1 MKKWVGYFLK
11 TIAAILGILLAAI
24 LFFTVQANLRETKTR
39 QEAAPSTGKFV
50 QAGDVELFI
59 QELGPQDGQP
69 ILFIHGTAA
78 WSGLWRETMTP
89 LAEAGYRCIAIDIP
103 PFGYSERPSSPSYDN
118 ASQAK
123 RIVALMD
130 SLGIEHAILFGHSF
144 GGGATMETA
153 LMIPDR
159 IDALILLDV
168 GGLNLNLQSPPEN
181 QNPSAIELF
190 LETPAIRNPVIAA
203 TGTNPLFTKTL
214 ISAMVLDSDDV
225 TQEKIQILQEPLVLD
240 GATNTLGDW
249 LKSVLGVQSPSLT
262 TDPAN
267 YAALDMPALILWGD
281 SDKIIPLKE
290 GEYLHSLLS
299 DSELVVLKG
308 VNHIP
313 HLEDLDA
320 VIGNVLRFLGVIVI
334 ARRVEDP
341 TKQPPSSYWRLLRS
355 FGLDTRRQR
364 TAPLLDQRSL
374 AMTSHFPYFS

>member
-1 MKKWVGYFLK
+1 M
-11 TIAAILGILLAAI
+11 AALLGLLLAAI
-24 LFFTVQANLRETKTR
+24 LFFTVQANLRETKSR
-39 QEAAPSTGKFV
+39 QGAAPSTGKFV

-59 QELGPQDGQP
+59 QEMGPEDGQA

-103 PFGYSERPSSPSYDN
+103 PFGFSERPASPSFDN
-118 ASQAK
+118 ISQAN

-153 LMIPDR
+153 LMVPDR
-159 IDALILLDV
+159 LDALILLDV
-168 GGLNLNLQSPPEN
+168 GALNLNIPPPSENRTPSPV
-181 QNPSAIELF
+181 ELF
-190 LETPAIRNPVIAA
+190 LGAPSLRNPILAA
-203 TGTNPLFTKTL
+203 TGTNPLFTRTL
-214 ISAMVLDSDDV
+214 ISAMVLDRNDLTD
-225 TQEKIQILQEPLVLD
+225 EKIKILQEPLVLE

-249 LKSVLGVQSPSLT
+249 LESVLGPQVPSLT

-281 SDKIIPLKE
+281 NDTIIPLKE

-299 DSELVVLKG
+299 NSDLVVLKD

-320 VIGNVLRFLGVIVI
+320 VIENVLRFLD
-334 ARRVEDP
+334 E
-341 TKQPPSSYWRLLRS
+341 
-355 FGLDTRRQR
+355 
-364 TAPLLDQRSL
+364 
-374 AMTSHFPYFS
+374 